1 MLVNSMIWLARLLFV
16 AVLLMTMITLLTS
29 DLEFL
34 IGKGPTASDKANH
47 VIVFYALMVVAVTA
61 FPAWRTWVIGLVLM
75 MFGVGIEIAQS
86 FVGRE
91 FGVIDALANG
101 LGVLL
106 VLLPLYVAEM
116 RRLLPRGAD
125 QKE

>member
-1 MLVNSMIWLARLLFV
+1 MLVTPMIWLARLLFV
-16 AVLLMTMITLLTS
+16 VILLMAVITLLTN

-34 IGKGPTASDKANH
+34 IGTGPTASDKANH
-47 VIVFYALMVVAVTA
+47 VIVFYALMVAAVTA
-61 FPAWRTWVIGLVLM
+61 FPAWRTWIIAVILM
-75 MFGVGIEIAQS
+75 IFGVGIEVAQS

-116 RRLLPRGAD
+116 RRSLSRDAA
-125 QKE
+125 